1 VSNSS
6 VGADFILDEAIARRV
21 LETVDAGLCSGVGE
35 PVPGQMC
42 VMAAIN
48 YALGREH
55 GDDPEICVGSA
66 VRAFDIALNDSAWS
80 SNEARAK
87 GMRAEAIAKL
97 GSNKIDQ
104 DEFAKRLAIRTVNVM
119 VPIALRAVVA
129 FIPDST
135 GDLEQVIQRCERAND
150 LREAY
155 NSAECVACAARS
167 AAYAAYNAASSAAW
181 AAYSAAESTARSAA
195 CSAASSAAWAAS
207 GAAESTARSAAYAA
221 YNAASSAAWAARNAA
236 SSAAYDDTLT
246 DETLTLAANLAKD
259 ILVEM
264 GSEGAKYLCLLGSDT
279 PASARSDQ
287 S

>member
-150 LREAY
+150 LRAAY
-155 NSAECVACAARS
+155 NAAECVACAARS

-181 AAYSAAESTARSAA
+181 AAYSAASSAACAA

-207 GAAESTARSAAYAA
+207 GAAESTARSAAY
-221 YNAASSAAWAARNAA
+221 NAAE
-236 SSAAYDDTLT
+236 SAAY
-246 DETLTLAANLAKD
+246 E
-259 ILVEM
+259 EM
-264 GSEGAKYLCLLGSDT
+264 NTIAEKKAMLFLGLSE
-279 PASARSDQ
+279 
-287 S
+287 